1 MTKDVNEIVLDAF
14 RVEHREQLEQIRTLL
29 GSLQPGESVADD
41 PRLRDAFRMAHSFKG
56 GARVCDLREAERLG
70 HGLETILEGLSHG
83 NLHFNK
89 DVVTTVTLVLDSIE
103 DWMAALDQ
111 EQSPPDI
118 TDALAAIEHV
128 LADVSVPARSTSV
141 PATKTTQLLPVFRQ
155 EHEQHSARLR
165 QLVAH
170 WSSSGDGPDDEELT
184 EAARVAHTLAGAAAV
199 VEMRAIETVA
209 DRLEQLFRS
218 VRANQQQLDAAARRQ
233 IEEWLD
239 AMAETMHSVVS
250 SPAAI
255 QPNVAES
262 RVRSPVIKPLP
273 ADECN
278 AEAAKVQDARN
289 LAEQPTATAY
299 ETVRVSVES
308 LDHLMRS
315 SSEMLA
321 DNQHVARLMRQL
333 AALQLDVNDLER
345 ERETVRR
352 AALSSLHKLAAT
364 PEFGRVSHYLEY
376 VDRQVGG
383 LAKRTRQLSVD
394 GRRVAWQLR
403 TRSTQVQR
411 DVYEARL
418 VPAHSVFQSF
428 RKMVRDLAKSEDKEI
443 EFQAFGMDVRAD
455 RMVLQELK
463 DPIMHVLRNCVS
475 HGIEHLQQRRDAGKP
490 ESGRV
495 SIRLEVAGGRLNV
508 VVEDDGRGID
518 VHQIQQQAFRR
529 GLLTEADAAHQ
540 SAEETLSLVFEPGF
554 STADAVTELAGR
566 GIGLSVVHDSVA
578 HLQGQ
583 VTLSPRPEGGIRVSL
598 SVPVFVS
605 THRVLLVAC
614 GNQTIAIPTHGIE
627 RLLRI
632 PKDEIETLEGEPV
645 VTHGRRPTRLA
656 RLADVL
662 VQPESP
668 SGDDHDK
675 MMPVVLLKSGTRLL
689 AVSVDTLLE
698 ERDALI
704 LNLDEFAECRQ
715 LAGGILLDDGKVAL
729 VVQPIALMENA
740 RRSRTP
746 HSPAPTALVDQAGP
760 AKVLIVDDSF
770 TTRTLEKNILEAQG
784 FEVSVAIDGVEA
796 LSLLRQQ
803 KFALVIAD
811 VEMPRMDGFALL
823 EQMKADRRL
832 ARTPVILVTSR
843 DRQEDQQ
850 HGLDLGAD
858 AYIVKRKFDH
868 QDLLSTI
875 RQLL

>member
-1 MTKDVNEIVLDAF
+1 MTKDVNELVLDAF

-29 GSLQPGESVADD
+29 GSLPLGESVADD
-41 PRLRDAFRMAHSFKG
+41 PRLRDAFRLAHSFKG

-70 HGLETILEGLSHG
+70 HGLEAVLEGLSHG
-83 NLHFNK
+83 QLNFNK
-89 DVVTTVTLVLDSIE
+89 DIVSKITLVLDSIE
-103 DWMAALDQ
+103 DWMAAFDQ
-111 EQSPPDI
+111 EQPPPDI
-118 TDALAAIEHV
+118 SDALAAVERA
-128 LADVSVPARSTSV
+128 LADVSAPPRSTSV
-141 PATKTTQLLPVFRQ
+141 PAKRATQLFPIFRQ
-155 EHEQHSARLR
+155 EYEQHSARLR
-165 QLVAH
+165 QLLAH
-170 WSSSGDGPDDEELT
+170 WSSSGDAPDDEELT

-199 VEMRAIETVA
+199 VEMRPLETLA
-209 DRLEQLFRS
+209 ERMEQLLRAI
-218 VRANQQQLDAAARRQ
+218 RANQQRLDAAAQRQ
-233 IEEWLD
+233 IVEWLD
-239 AMAETMHSVVS
+239 AMAETMQSFCG
-250 SPAAI
+250 SPEAI
-255 QPNVAES
+255 QQNVAEKL
-262 RVRSPVIKPLP
+262 VRSSVVKRLP
-273 ADECN
+273 AAGRDADTAIEQGTRDP
-278 AEAAKVQDARN
+278 AEHPAATVH
-289 LAEQPTATAY
+289 

-308 LDHLMRS
+308 LDRLMRS

-321 DNQHVARLMRQL
+321 SNQHVARLTGQL
-333 AALQLDVNDLER
+333 GALQIEVNELER

-364 PEFGRVSHYLEY
+364 PEFGRVSRYLEY

-403 TRSTQVQR
+403 TRSAQVQR

-418 VPAHSVFQSF
+418 VPAHSVFHGF

-443 EFQAFGMDVRAD
+443 EFQAVGMDVRAD

-475 HGIEHLQQRRDAGKP
+475 HGIERLQQRRDAGKP

-518 VHQIQQQAFRR
+518 VQQIQQQAVRR

-540 SAEETLSLVFEPGF
+540 SAEETLSLVFEPGL

-566 GIGLSVVHDSVA
+566 GIGLSIVHDSVA
-578 HLQGQ
+578 RLQGQ

-614 GNQTIAIPTHGIE
+614 GNQTIAIPTHGID

-632 PKDEIETLEGEPV
+632 PKDKIETLEGEPV
-645 VTHGRRPTRLA
+645 VTHERRPIRLA

-662 VQPESP
+662 AQPESP
-668 SGDDHDK
+668 TGDDQEK

-704 LNLDEFAECRQ
+704 LNLDEFAESRQ

-740 RRSRTP
+740 QRSRTHRP
-746 HSPAPTALVDQAGP
+746 QAPTALVDQAGP

-811 VEMPRMDGFALL
+811 VEMPRLDGFALL

-868 QDLLSTI
+868 QELLSTI

>member
-29 GSLQPGESVADD
+29 GSLQPGASVADD

-56 GARVCDLREAERLG
+56 GARVCDLREVEQLG
-70 HGLETILEGLSHG
+70 HGLETVLEGLSHG
-83 NLHFNK
+83 DLHFNK
-89 DVVTTVTLVLDSIE
+89 DVLSMVTLVLDSIE
-103 DWMAALDQ
+103 DWMAAFDQ
-111 EQSPPDI
+111 EQPPPDI
-118 TDALAAIEHV
+118 SDALTAMEHV
-128 LADVSVPARSTSV
+128 LADVSVSARSTQV
-141 PATKTTQLLPVFRQ
+141 PAKKTTQLLPVFCQ
-155 EHEQHSARLR
+155 EHQQHSARLR
-165 QLVAH
+165 RLLAH

-184 EAARVAHTLAGAAAV
+184 EAARVAHTLARAAAV

-209 DRLEQLFRS
+209 ERMEQLFRA
-218 VRANQQQLDAAARRQ
+218 VRANQQQLDAAAQRQ

-239 AMAETMHSVVS
+239 SMAETMQSAVS
-250 SPAAI
+250 RPDAVQQNI
-255 QPNVAES
+255 AES
-262 RVRSPVIKPLP
+262 RVRPHVVEPLP

-278 AEAAKVQDARN
+278 AGAAIVPDARN
-289 LAEQPTATAY
+289 PAEQSTATSY

-308 LDHLMRS
+308 LDRLMRS

-321 DNQHVARLMRQL
+321 DNQLVARLMRQL
-333 AALQLDVNDLER
+333 AALQLEVNDLER
-345 ERETVRR
+345 ERESVRR

-364 PEFGRVSHYLEY
+364 PEFGRVSRYLEY

-394 GRRVAWQLR
+394 GRHVAWQLR

-418 VPAHSVFQSF
+418 VPAHSVFQGF
-428 RKMVRDLAKSEDKEI
+428 RKMVRDLAKSQDKEI
-443 EFQAFGMDVRAD
+443 EFQAVGMDVRAD

-518 VHQIQQQAFRR
+518 VHQIQQQAVRR

-540 SAEETLSLVFEPGF
+540 SAEETLSLVFEPGL
-554 STADAVTELAGR
+554 STAEAVTELAGR

-578 HLQGQ
+578 RLQGQ
-583 VTLSPRPEGGIRVSL
+583 VTLSPKPEGGIRVSL

-605 THRVLLVAC
+605 THRVLLIAC

-632 PKDEIETLEGEPV
+632 PKDKIETLEGEPV
-645 VTHGRRPTRLA
+645 VTHERRPIRLA
-656 RLADVL
+656 RLADIL
-662 VQPESP
+662 AQPESP

-704 LNLDEFAECRQ
+704 LNLDEFAESRQ

-740 RRSRTP
+740 QRSRTP
-746 HSPAPTALVDQAGP
+746 RPQAPTALVDQAGP

-811 VEMPRMDGFALL
+811 VEMPRLDGFALL